1 MNKND
6 IYALGRRVEAEE
18 KRLADLLGE
27 ALARHGSNSQAA
39 LVLTDAII
47 SHTYPCDPQ
56 IRAIS
61 PNRVVR
67 LAIVKALEIM
77 THEQPKTD

>member
-1 MNKND
+1 MKIHD
-6 IYALGRRVEAEE
+6 VYALGRAVDAEE

-27 ALARHGSNSQAA
+27 ALARHGANSPTA
-39 LVLTDAII
+39 LALTDAII
-47 SHTYPCDPQ
+47 CHTYPCNPQ

-67 LAIVKALEIM
+67 LAIVKALEM
-77 THEQPKTD
+77 MKDE